1 MEPQAPLGAE
11 LLACGLAGR
20 GLGRGVAGGGG
31 GIAVAAAEEAAVVL
45 VVVVVAADAALL
57 VIRSG
62 LNWTWRQI
70 MIRCR
75 LQFGPG

>member
-31 GIAVAAAEEAAVVL
+31 GIAVAAAEEAVVVL
-45 VVVVVAADAALL
+45 VVVVVAADAASDACSKAAH
-57 VIRSG
+57 VGESAPSIVKCS
-62 LNWTWRQI
+62 
-70 MIRCR
+70 
-75 LQFGPG
+75 